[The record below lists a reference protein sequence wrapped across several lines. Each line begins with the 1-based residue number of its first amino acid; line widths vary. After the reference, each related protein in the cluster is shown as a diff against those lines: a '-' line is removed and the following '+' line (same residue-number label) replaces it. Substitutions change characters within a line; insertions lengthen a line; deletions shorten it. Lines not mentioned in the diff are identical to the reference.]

1 MKYAV
6 VDPHCHI
13 IPHREPVWGWG
24 PNFTVERL
32 IEMMDRDYDV
42 MGEIKHIEKAV
53 VMTGLGLTS
62 VDHRPIDESHAYVLE
77 SIKKYPDRLY
87 FNPVIN
93 PRYSLPDQLDEIRAW
108 KDEYNVVMLKLH
120 PSMHNY
126 YLPTYRPYPGD
137 ASKKMI
143 YPVFELARELGV
155 PVMIHMGE
163 SPYSIPAQIAPVAEA
178 FYDVPII
185 CAHSGANNIPSN
197 ALDAIL
203 LAKTHDNV
211 SLGTSW
217 VQTPELIEMYYAIGP
232 SKIVYESDCSP
243 QAMGQTLRMV
253 TNLHLPPP
261 LGVGASKDEVYQMI
275 SWNAVQMCNI
285 PL

>member
-24 PNFTVERL
+24 PNFKVERL

-42 MGEIKHIEKAV
+42 MGETKHIEKAV

-62 VDHRPIDESHAYVLE
+62 VDHRPIEESHAYVLE
-77 SIKKYPDRLY
+77 SIKKYPDRLF

-93 PRYSLPDQLDEIRAW
+93 PRYSLPDQLDEIRSW

-126 YLPTYRPYPGD
+126 YLPSYRPFPGD
-137 ASKKMI
+137 VSKKMI
-143 YPVFELARELGV
+143 YPVFELAQELGV

-163 SPYSIPAQIAPVAEA
+163 SPYSMPAQIAPIAEA
-178 FYDVPII
+178 FSDVPII

-203 LAKTHDNV
+203 LARTHDNV
-211 SLGTSW
+211 HLGTSW
-217 VQTPELIEMYYAIGP
+217 VQMPELVEMYYAIGP

-243 QAMGQTLRMV
+243 QAMGQTLRTV

-275 SWNAVQMCNI
+275 SWNAVEMCHI